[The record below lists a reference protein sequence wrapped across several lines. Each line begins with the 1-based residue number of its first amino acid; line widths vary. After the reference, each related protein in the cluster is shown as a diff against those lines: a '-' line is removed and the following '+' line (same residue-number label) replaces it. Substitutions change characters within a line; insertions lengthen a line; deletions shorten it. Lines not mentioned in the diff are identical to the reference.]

1 MLSIDLRLVP
11 RRPQI
16 LLVVR
21 VEGDL
26 RPAEQRLPDDLLGL
40 DRVEQGGRVVYWKV
54 LKTWIFGKSY

>member
-1 MLSIDLRLVP
+1 MLSKDLRLVP

-26 RPAEQRLPDDLLGL
+26 RPAEQRLSDDLLGL
-40 DRVEQGGRVVYWKV
+40 DWVEQGGRVVYWKV
-54 LKTWIFGKSY
+54 